1 MKISIP
7 VLLLTFR
14 IILIE
19 AYASNVVPDKLHD
32 EFHKISASRLNHLKE
47 DIPANLYLSMLF
59 LVNNCSTTG
68 PPATKTISQQMIF
81 EETICGSAEM
91 LNWCDENPERHVV
104 LVTSNEKLKNKVFA
118 QFQCVSGNS
127 VTPKRQLPLHLIV
140 DCAAVLL
147 ICQLPLETGKQSKS
161 PASDPTKKTPMKTPN
176 AKTPGLFSSKRT
188 KKPSTGGGGELNSKK
203 SRTKLT
209 SGTTDKKASTALT
222 STKGK
227 KKDPSN
233 RRKVKVAPMKCFANG
248 ESVDGVQ
255 QYKVSNQIR
264 KSTKPLDIDVYVVK
278 EVEQNEDLRMKVA
291 RQDLKI
297 LKVTVE
303 ASLLRKLEKL
313 PGEKCF
319 VSMAEY
325 GSIAKDKI
333 EFLIVS
339 PFGSTLY
346 EVMKKVTNGPL
357 SLDCAFSVGHQML
370 KAICDL
376 HSLGYIHRNIRP
388 SAFNVG
394 LGSEETTV
402 FLQDFRAVRKFEEQK
417 KHVTARSSVK
427 MFGTNRFSSRACQN
441 QKDQGRKD
449 DLESFL
455 YTLFYLMD
463 HDSLAWKKDSSNSIT
478 LKEAFMTSEGK
489 DQFTRAPRSLETIL
503 SLVAGME
510 FSSVPDYEAFKNCLD
525 RIQTGQNYN
534 KKACDWSGKTGL
546 EEIVGDTDRSVECRV
561 TGERDAI
568 VKSVHKSKKPN
579 RKKLHPG
586 DKILA
591 VGATSAWK
599 VINLLGSGGFGD
611 VYKVHRDNQPETKC
625 YALKTESEE
634 GEKRYLRLKIEVTV
648 MMKTAEK
655 KKKGKFKNFI
665 EFVDRGKCEALKCKF
680 VVMGL
685 VGPSLED
692 IRRKYILRT
701 FTKSTAF
708 YVAIETVTA
717 IRDLHS
723 LGYLH
728 RDIKPAN
735 YAVGIGS
742 DEATVYMLDFGIA
755 KLYVNENGDHKV
767 KRKKVKFLGTLRYAC
782 RACMTQ
788 MEQGRKDDLET
799 WLYMVADLLDERR
812 GMPWRKHAELKT
824 ILKLKD
830 EFFKELYS
838 DILKTCASDVGA
850 KLNGKW
856 DWIGQLKK
864 KAFESESDS
873 EKSDKKGSGDD
884 DE

>member
-1 MKISIP
+1 MVI
-7 VLLLTFR
+7 TR
-14 IILIE
+14 
-19 AYASNVVPDKLHD
+19 
-32 EFHKISASRLNHLKE
+32 
-47 DIPANLYLSMLF
+47 
-59 LVNNCSTTG
+59 
-68 PPATKTISQQMIF
+68 
-81 EETICGSAEM
+81 
-91 LNWCDENPERHVV
+91 
-104 LVTSNEKLKNKVFA
+104 
-118 QFQCVSGNS
+118 
-127 VTPKRQLPLHLIV
+127 
-140 DCAAVLL
+140 
-147 ICQLPLETGKQSKS
+147 ETGKQSKS

-188 KKPSTGGGGELNSKK
+188 KKPSTGGGGELDAKK

-278 EVEQNEDLRMKVA
+278 EVEQGEDLRMKVA
-291 RQDLKI
+291 RQDLQI
-297 LKVTVE
+297 LKVE

-313 PGEKCF
+313 PGDKCF

-370 KAICDL
+370 KAIRDL

-394 LGSEETTV
+394 LGSEETMV

-417 KHVTARSSVK
+417 KHVTARTSVK

-478 LKEAFMTSEGK
+478 LKEAFMTAEGK
-489 DQFTRAPRSLETIL
+489 DQFTRAPRSLESLL

-510 FSSVPDYEAFKNCLD
+510 FSSVPDYDAFKNCLD
-525 RIQTGQNYN
+525 NIQTGQNYN
-534 KKACDWSGKTGL
+534 KKACDWAGKTGL

-655 KKKGKFKNFI
+655 KKKGGFKNFI

-742 DEATVYMLDFGIA
+742 DESTVYMLDFGIA

-812 GMPWRKHAELKT
+812 GMPWRKHAEPKT

-830 EFFKELYS
+830 EFFKEFDAQPFNKILKRFKGLFDYI
-838 DILKTCASDVGA
+838 DKMQYETTPDYEYILTFLKTCASDVGA